1 LVWIDTSRIS
11 LGSGW
16 NPVPAASCTLLTLE
30 AYSHELHVSLPCS
43 GFCCSVAILAIPRG
57 EEFWFG
63 LTQAVFH
70 SDRDGIP
77 FLRRPARCS
86 RWQLTP
92 MSCMCRCR
100 ARGSAARSQSWRFCS
115 TPCDGAEHFAGV
127 VCMISWLRGAGRR
140 RPACQY
146 APRSCMRV
154 FAAWDG
160 AAKPATLRSLVG
172 GPAGGDVS
180 GRQLSGLAI
189 GFSVQ
194 SFSACTRRVRP
205 RNSITRLSCTIMRQC
220 RRAGQEA

>member
-1 LVWIDTSRIS
+1 MALVQRRARRWSWCFSSPPNHTSRCS
-11 LGSGW
+11 YWLFERSCDPPHAPGGKSSGW
-16 NPVPAASCTLLTLE
+16 D
-30 AYSHELHVSLPCS
+30 SHKPY
-43 GFCCSVAILAIPRG
+43 FTRI
-57 EEFWFG
+57 
-63 LTQAVFH
+63 
-70 SDRDGIP
+70 RDGIP

-86 RWQLTP
+86 RWQITP
-92 MSCMCRCR
+92 MSCMCRYC
-100 ARGSAARSQSWRFCS
+100 ARGSAVRPQSWRFCY
-115 TPCDGAEHFAGV
+115 TPCDGVEHFAGV
-127 VCMISWLRGAGRR
+127 VCMISWMRGAGRR

-194 SFSACTRRVRP
+194 GFSPCTRRVRP
-205 RNSITRLSCTIMRQC
+205 RNAITRLSCTIMR
-220 RRAGQEA
+220 